1 MQEQEAREVVALLAE
16 RGVRASVARPG
27 VFTFGVRVFV
37 GDGREALWDVDGAAG
52 LEAQVMRDGMLVGFV
67 PRIPGSG
74 SFTPEQA
81 AQAIAAADYRGSG
94 A

>member
-1 MQEQEAREVVALLAE
+1 VQEQEAQQVVALLRE

-27 VFTFGVRVFV
+27 VFAFGVRVLV

-52 LEAQVMRDGMLVGFV
+52 LEAQVMQDGMLVGFV

-74 SFTPEQA
+74 SFTPQQA
-81 AQAIAAADYRGSG
+81 AQAIAAADYDHTG